1 MYFNDQYI
9 ELNVIMYI
17 LDIGVFQS
25 LFETELEE
33 ISKVSQSP
41 LGNMRRKHHILTPRQ
56 SERNLGTVEIAQS
69 SLKSRKSSRFQ
80 IGGFGKPLLLYYILE
95 SSIYLQSVCQ
105 HVGPVLEVENFLE
118 FYPFR

>member
-9 ELNVIMYI
+9 ELNIFMYI

-25 LFETELEE
+25 LFETELGEE

-56 SERNLGTVEIAQS
+56 SERNLGAVEIVQS

-80 IGGFGKPLLLYYILE
+80 IGGFGKSLLLYYT
-95 SSIYLQSVCQ
+95 
-105 HVGPVLEVENFLE
+105 LEVESTYNQSANI
-118 FYPFR
+118 

>member
-25 LFETELEE
+25 LFETELGEE

-41 LGNMRRKHHILTPRQ
+41 LGNVRRKHHILTPRQ
-56 SERNLGTVEIAQS
+56 SERNLGAVEIAQS

-95 SSIYLQSVCQ
+95 SGIYLKSVC
-105 HVGPVLEVENFLE
+105 
-118 FYPFR
+118 